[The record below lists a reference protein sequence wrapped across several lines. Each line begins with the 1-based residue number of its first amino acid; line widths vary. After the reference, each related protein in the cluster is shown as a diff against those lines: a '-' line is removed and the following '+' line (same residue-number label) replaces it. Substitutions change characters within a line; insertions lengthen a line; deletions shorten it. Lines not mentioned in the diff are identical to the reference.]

1 MVTGVRMNY
10 MLNDLQIEAL
20 IKLEQKQMERE
31 TRYNHLYYNDI
42 KQTHKPA
49 LACNLL
55 CVLGKFLIHTGEK
68 LHEIAGQNTGLQQSN
83 TQKLMPKA
91 G

>member
-1 MVTGVRMNY
+1 MNY
-10 MLNDLQIEAL
+10 MMNDLQIEAL
-20 IKLEQKQMERE
+20 IKLEQKRVERE

-42 KQTHKPA
+42 KLANKPA

-55 CVLGKFLIHTGEK
+55 CALGKFLIYTGEK
-68 LHEIAGQNTGLQQSN
+68 LHEIAGENVRLQQSS